1 MSSPKAHNRERAR
14 KRYMD
19 KLEFENLIE
28 KLKHRKDEG
37 DYAKA
42 IYIADKIDWLT
53 LKDVNL
59 LVFAST
65 IYEKGHDYKFAK
77 AILLHAYEVAPIK
90 NRLYYPLCY
99 INIKTGDIKDATNF
113 YIDFCRS
120 FPEDN
125 RRLLLK
131 YYILKAK
138 GATIEQQKRALKD
151 YIDEEKEED
160 LIFEYALLCDKEK
173 NKEDVIKYCD
183 YIVNFFGVKRD
194 GFGERALNLKN
205 KYTDLSDREVE
216 LLDAIEE
223 DNKQNRARRYRT
235 EYDEQ
240 NKQYNDLRL
249 EEDRRNIPVVKIERN
264 IEDEIEE
271 RQSELKKERLARE
284 ERERENIIDERDVN
298 TKVGINYKL
307 DTEEYENEFKDDSE
321 KPAFLTAEESDEEK
335 KKKLKKIISNI
346 QDGNVEPDIEDNLK
360 GDTSELVKNNENMK
374 LKDSKLHMIIEAY
387 SKEESVQVARKE
399 FEYIDNF
406 FGVKKPIVKASSY
419 NINEKG
425 FNYYIEKIID
435 KNFIIE
441 NAGQLK
447 NEVIDEIEEF
457 ILNTKSSTIIALCDV
472 VNNFDKMAVDREAFI
487 NRFDVYSVLSDLP
500 QDKLEKDLETIE
512 RESREKQKK
521 EALKGNTLKDKKK
534 EKIERETN
542 YVNIEK
548 DKDIDILENNDTV
561 KIAVRKDAGDIKK
574 NVKDA
579 VSKKTIAKSTLD
591 DFVNRCRSYAES
603 IDCVIPKKSIPA
615 IYDRLE
621 DLVEDG
627 FELNEK
633 NAILFVE
640 DAADRAEKPKFFKKP
655 QYDKQGCLV
664 LTEESFKA

>member
-1 MSSPKAHNRERAR
+1 M
-14 KRYMD
+14 
-19 KLEFENLIE
+19 
-28 KLKHRKDEG
+28 
-37 DYAKA
+37 
-42 IYIADKIDWLT
+42 
-53 LKDVNL
+53 
-59 LVFAST
+59 
-65 IYEKGHDYKFAK
+65 
-77 AILLHAYEVAPIK
+77 
-90 NRLYYPLCY
+90 
-99 INIKTGDIKDATNF
+99 
-113 YIDFCRS
+113 
-120 FPEDN
+120 
-125 RRLLLK
+125 
-131 YYILKAK
+131 
-138 GATIEQQKRALKD
+138 
-151 YIDEEKEED
+151 
-160 LIFEYALLCDKEK
+160 
-173 NKEDVIKYCD
+173 
-183 YIVNFFGVKRD
+183 KRD
-194 GFGERALNLKN
+194 GFGEKALNLKN
-205 KYTDLSDREVE
+205 KYTDLNEAEVQ
-216 LLDAIEE
+216 LLEALEE
-223 DNKQNRARRYRT
+223 DNKKNRSIRKRS

-271 RQSELKKERLARE
+271 RQSELRKERLARE
-284 ERERENIIDERDVN
+284 ERERENVIDEKDVN
-298 TKVGINYKL
+298 NKVGINYKL

-335 KKKLKKIISNI
+335 KQRLKKIISNI
-346 QDGNVEPDIEDNLK
+346 RDGNVDVEEDKKEIE
-360 GDTSELVKNNENMK
+360 GETSELVKNNENMK

-387 SKEESVQVARKE
+387 SKEESVQVAKKE
-399 FEYIDNF
+399 FVYIDNF

-500 QDKLEKDLETIE
+500 QDKLEKDLETLE
-512 RESREKQKK
+512 REAKEKQKK
-521 EALKGNTLKDKKK
+521 EALKGNSIKEKKK
-534 EKIERETN
+534 EKIDKEVRDSN

-561 KIAVRKDAGDIKK
+561 KIAIRKDAGDIKK

-579 VSKKTIAKSTLD
+579 SENKTIAKHNLD

-603 IDCVIPKKSIPA
+603 IDCIITKKTIPA

-621 DLVEDG
+621 ELLEDG

-655 QYDKQGCLV
+655 QYDKQGNLV

>member
-1 MSSPKAHNRERAR
+1 
-14 KRYMD
+14 MD

>member
-1 MSSPKAHNRERAR
+1 
-14 KRYMD
+14 MD

-42 IYIADKIDWLT
+42 IYIADKIDWLSI
-53 LKDVNL
+53 KDVNL

-173 NKEDVIKYCD
+173 NAEEVIKYCD
-183 YIVNFFGVKRD
+183 YIVSFFGVKRD

-205 KYTDLSDREVE
+205 KYTDLSEREVE

-223 DNKQNRARRYRT
+223 DNKQNRVRRKKS
-235 EYDEQ
+235 EYEEQ

-271 RQSELKKERLARE
+271 RQSELRKERLARE
-284 ERERENIIDERDVN
+284 EREKENIIDEKDVN
-298 TKVGINYKL
+298 NKVGINYKL

-321 KPAFLTAEESDEEK
+321 KPAFLTVEESDEEK
-335 KKKLKKIISNI
+335 KQKLKKIISNI
-346 QDGNVEPDIEDNLK
+346 KDGNVDTESDEDLK
-360 GDTSELVKNNENMK
+360 GDTSELVKSNENMK

-512 RESREKQKK
+512 REAKAKQKK
-521 EALKGNTLKDKKK
+521 EELKGNSIKERKK
-534 EKIERETN
+534 EKVEKEVRETN
-542 YVNIEK
+542 YVNFEK

-561 KIAVRKDAGDIKK
+561 KIAIRKDAGDIKK
-574 NVKDA
+574 NVKA
-579 VSKKTIAKSTLD
+579 AAENKTIAKQSLD
-591 DFVNRCRSYAES
+591 DFVNRCRTYAES
-603 IDCVIPKKSIPA
+603 IDCVIPKKTIPA

>member
-1 MSSPKAHNRERAR
+1 M
-14 KRYMD
+14 
-19 KLEFENLIE
+19 
-28 KLKHRKDEG
+28 
-37 DYAKA
+37 
-42 IYIADKIDWLT
+42 
-53 LKDVNL
+53 
-59 LVFAST
+59 
-65 IYEKGHDYKFAK
+65 
-77 AILLHAYEVAPIK
+77 IK
-90 NRLYYPLCY
+90 KKN
-99 INIKTGDIKDATNF
+99 G
-113 YIDFCRS
+113 
-120 FPEDN
+120 
-125 RRLLLK
+125 
-131 YYILKAK
+131 
-138 GATIEQQKRALKD
+138 
-151 YIDEEKEED
+151 EE
-160 LIFEYALLCDKEK
+160 
-173 NKEDVIKYCD
+173 VIKYCD
-183 YIVNFFGVKRD
+183 YIVNFFGVKKD

-205 KYTDLSDREVE
+205 KYTDLSERERE
-216 LLDAIEE
+216 ILYAIEE
-223 DNKQNRARRYRT
+223 DEKQNRRRNNRS
-235 EYDEQ
+235 EYEEQ

-249 EEDRRNIPVVKIERN
+249 EEDKRNIPVVKIERN

-271 RQSELKKERLARE
+271 RQSELRKERIARE
-284 ERERENIIDERDVN
+284 ERERENILDEKDVN
-298 TKVGINYKL
+298 NKVGISYKL
-307 DTEEYENEFKDDSE
+307 DTEEYENEYKDDSE
-321 KPAFLTAEESDEEK
+321 KPAFLTLEESDEEK
-335 KKKLKKIISNI
+335 RQKLRKIISNI
-346 QDGNVEPDIEDNLK
+346 KNENNAEESKDTNEIK
-360 GDTSELVKNNENMK
+360 GETSELVKNNENMK

-425 FNYYIEKIID
+425 FNNYIEKIID

-512 RESREKQKK
+512 REAKEKQKK
-521 EALKGNTLKDKKK
+521 EAMKGNSIKDKKK
-534 EKIERETN
+534 EKIENETKGRDTN

-561 KIAVRKDAGDIKK
+561 KIAVRKDAKDIKK
-574 NVKDA
+574 NIKKDVKEA
-579 VSKKTIAKSTLD
+579 SEKKTIAKSTLD
-591 DFVNRCRSYAES
+591 DFVNKCRSYAES
-603 IDCVIPKKSIPA
+603 IDCVIPKKTIPA

-621 DLVEDG
+621 ELIEDG

-640 DAADRAEKPKFFKKP
+640 DAADKAEKPKFFKKP

-664 LTEESFKA
+664 LTEESFKN

>member
-1 MSSPKAHNRERAR
+1 
-14 KRYMD
+14 MD

-37 DYAKA
+37 DYVKA
-42 IYIADKIDWLT
+42 IYIADKIDWLA

-77 AILLHAYEVAPIK
+77 AILLHAYDVAPIK

-138 GATIEQQKRALKD
+138 GASIEQQKRALKD

-173 NKEDVIKYCD
+173 NKDEVIKYCD

-205 KYTDLSDREVE
+205 KYTDLNERETE

-223 DNKQNRARRYRT
+223 DNRNNRRRNRS

-249 EEDRRNIPVVKIERN
+249 EEDRRNIPVVTIERN

-271 RQSELKKERLARE
+271 RQSELRKERLARE
-284 ERERENIIDERDVN
+284 ERERENIIDEKDVN
-298 TKVGINYKL
+298 NKVGISYKL

-335 KKKLKKIISNI
+335 KQKLKKIISNI
-346 QDGNVEPDIEDNLK
+346 RDGNVDTEEEENIK

-425 FNYYIEKIID
+425 FNYYIDKIID

-512 RESREKQKK
+512 REAKAKQKK
-521 EALKGNTLKDKKK
+521 EELKGNSIKDKKR
-534 EKIERETN
+534 EKIEKETRETN

-574 NVKDA
+574 NVRA
-579 VSKKTIAKSTLD
+579 AAEKKTIAKSTLD

-603 IDCVIPKKSIPA
+603 IDCVIPKKIIPA

-621 DLVEDG
+621 ELVEDG